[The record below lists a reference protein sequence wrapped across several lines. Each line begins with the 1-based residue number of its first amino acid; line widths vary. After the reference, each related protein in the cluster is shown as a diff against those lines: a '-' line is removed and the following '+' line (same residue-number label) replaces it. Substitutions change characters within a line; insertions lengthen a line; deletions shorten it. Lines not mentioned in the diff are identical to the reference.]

1 MSYTSLNFILFV
13 CLVAAVYFLFPKK
26 QYQWTVL
33 LAASY
38 AFYLI
43 ASYRLALFL
52 LLTTATTYYA
62 AIRIEDIALAGKAE
76 LKEHK
81 KDWDKETKKA
91 YKEQLKSRKKKVMLA
106 ALVLNLGILA
116 FLKYYNFFAGSLND
130 LLGAWKLRFS
140 VPTLRLLLPLGIS
153 FYTFQSVGYVVD
165 VYWDKTP
172 AERNL
177 GKFALFVSFFPQIV
191 QGPISFYDQLGHQ
204 LYEPHSFDF
213 TRCKHGLELILWGF
227 FKKLVIADRA
237 VIAINTVVADYTAFG
252 GTTLTFTVLL
262 YALQLYADFSGGI
275 DISRGVAQILGIDLV
290 KNFNRPYF
298 ATSINDYWR
307 RWHITLG
314 AWMKEYVFY
323 PLALSKRFIETGK
336 KIKATAFGQTEFGAH
351 VAKVLPT
358 AFASLVVFFLVG
370 VWHGANW
377 KYVAFGLWNGGI
389 IMLSTLLEPKFEK
402 LTEVLKLNAK
412 SLGFRVF
419 QMLRTFLVVLV
430 GYVFDVAPDLTQ
442 SMRTFALALTDQNL
456 SAGAAEIA
464 TLGLGTADYLLLIIC
479 TVFLFLVSL
488 VQERNSDTTIRQ
500 MLDEKHFAVRYVF
513 LLTGLLALLVF
524 GIYGPGFDPTAFV
537 YMQF

>member
-13 CLVAAVYFLFPKK
+13 CLVAVIYFLFPRK

-38 AFYLI
+38 VFYLI

-62 AIRIEDIALAGKAE
+62 TIRMEDIALAGKAE

-130 LLGAWKLRFS
+130 LLGAWKLEFS

-237 VIAINTVVADYTAFG
+237 VIAINAVVADYASFG

-336 KIKATAFGQTEFGAH
+336 KLKATAFGQTEFGAH

-358 AFASLVVFFLVG
+358 ALASLVVFFLVG

-389 IMLSTLLEPKFEK
+389 IMLSTLLEPKFEA
-402 LTEVLKLNAK
+402 LTEKLKLNAK

-442 SMRTFALALTDQNL
+442 SMRTFALVLTDQSL

-464 TLGLGTADYLLLIIC
+464 SLGLGKPDYLLLMVC

-488 VQERNSDTTIRQ
+488 VQETHSDTTIRQ
-500 MLDEKHFAVRYVF
+500 MLDERHFAVRYVF

>member
-13 CLVAAVYFLFPKK
+13 CLVAAAYFLFPKK

-38 AFYLI
+38 VFYLA

-52 LLTTATTYYA
+52 LLTTATTYAA

-91 YKEQLKSRKKKVMLA
+91 YKEQLKSQKKRIMLL

-130 LLGAWKLRFS
+130 LLGAWKLSFS

-172 AERNL
+172 AERNF

-204 LYEPHSFDF
+204 LYAPHSFDF

-237 VIAINTVVADYTAFG
+237 VIAINAVVADYTAFG

-323 PLALSKRFIETGK
+323 PLALSKRFIEVSK
-336 KIKATAFGQTEFGAH
+336 KLKATRFGQTEFGAH
-351 VAKVLPT
+351 VSKVLPT
-358 AFASLVVFFLVG
+358 SFASLVVFFLVG

-389 IMLSTLLEPKFEK
+389 IMLSTLLEPKFEE
-402 LTEVLKLNAK
+402 LTVKLKLNAK

-442 SMRTFALALTDQNL
+442 SLRTFALAVTDQSL
-456 SAGAAEIA
+456 STGLAEISA
-464 TLGLGTADYLLLIIC
+464 LGLGKLDYLLLIVC
-479 TVFLFLVSL
+479 TLFLFMISVI
-488 VQERNSDTTIRQ
+488 QERNPHTTIRQ

>member
-52 LLTTATTYYA
+52 LLTTATTFYA
-62 AIRIEDIALAGKAE
+62 GIRIEDIALAGKEE

-91 YKEQLKSRKKKVMLA
+91 YKEQLKTKKKKVMLL

-130 LLGAWKLRFS
+130 LLGAWKLEFS

-172 AERNL
+172 AERHL

-191 QGPISFYDQLGHQ
+191 QGPISFYDQLAHQ
-204 LYEPHSFDF
+204 LYAPHSFEF

-237 VIAINTVVADYTAFG
+237 VIAINTVVADYAGFG

-262 YALQLYADFSGGI
+262 YALQLYTDFSGGI
-275 DISRGVAQILGIDLV
+275 DISRGVAQTLGIDMV

-298 ATSINDYWR
+298 ATTINDYWR

-323 PLALSKRFIETGK
+323 PLALSKKFIEISK
-336 KIKATAFGQTEFGAH
+336 KLKATKFGQTEFGAH

-358 AFASLVVFFLVG
+358 SFASLVVFFLVG

-377 KYVAFGLWNGGI
+377 KYVTFGLWNGGI
-389 IMLSTLLEPKFEK
+389 IMLSTLLEPKFEE
-402 LTEVLKLNAK
+402 LTEKLKLNAK

-442 SMRTFALALTDQNL
+442 SMRTFALMVTDQSL
-456 SAGAAEIA
+456 STGLAEID
-464 TLGLGTADYLLLIIC
+464 TLGLGTADYLLLVIC
-479 TVFLFLVSL
+479 TLFLFCVSL
-488 VQERNSDTTIRQ
+488 VQETHSDTTIRR
-500 MLDEKHFAVRYVF
+500 MLDEKPFIVRYGF
-513 LLTGLLALLVF
+513 LLTGILALLVF
-524 GIYGPGFDPTAFV
+524 GIYGPGFEPTAFV

>member
-13 CLVAAVYFLFPKK
+13 CLVAVVYFLFPKK
-26 QYQWTVL
+26 QHQWTVL

-38 AFYLI
+38 VFYLI

-52 LLTTATTYYA
+52 LLTTVTTYSA

-91 YKEQLKSRKKKVMLA
+91 YKEQLKSGKKKVMLA
-106 ALVLNLGILA
+106 ALILNLGILA

-130 LLGAWKLRFS
+130 LLGAWKLSFS

-191 QGPISFYDQLGHQ
+191 QGPISFYDQLAHQ

-237 VIAINTVVADYTAFG
+237 VIAINAVVADYAGFG

-262 YALQLYADFSGGI
+262 YALQLYTDFSGGI
-275 DISRGVAQILGIDLV
+275 DISRGVAQILGIDMV

-323 PLALSKRFIETGK
+323 PLALSKKFIEVSK
-336 KIKATAFGQTEFGAH
+336 KLKATKFGQTEFGAH
-351 VAKVLPT
+351 VSKVLPT
-358 AFASLVVFFLVG
+358 SFASLVVFFLVG

-389 IMLSTLLEPKFEK
+389 IMLSTLLEPKFDE
-402 LTEVLKLNAK
+402 LTEKLKLNAK

-442 SMRTFALALTDQNL
+442 SMHTFALALTDQNL
-456 SAGAAEIA
+456 SVGAAEIA
-464 TLGLGTADYLLLIIC
+464 SLGLGKLDYLLLMVC
-479 TVFLFLVSL
+479 TGFLFVIS
-488 VQERNSDTTIRQ
+488 VIQERNSHTTIRQ
-500 MLDEKHFAVRYVF
+500 MLDEQHFAVRYIF
-513 LLTGLLALLVF
+513 LLTGILALLVF

>member
-38 AFYLI
+38 VFYLI

-91 YKEQLKSRKKKVMLA
+91 YKEQLKSKKKRIMLL

-130 LLGAWKLRFS
+130 LLGAWKLSFS

-191 QGPISFYDQLGHQ
+191 QGPISFYDQLAHQ

-237 VIAINTVVADYTAFG
+237 VIAINTVVADYAAFG

-262 YALQLYADFSGGI
+262 YALQLYTDFSGGI

-323 PLALSKRFIETGK
+323 PLALSKKFIETGK

-389 IMLSTLLEPKFEK
+389 IMLSTLLEPKFEA
-402 LTEVLKLNAK
+402 LTEKLKLNAK

-442 SMRTFALALTDQNL
+442 SLRTFALMVTDQSL
-456 SAGAAEIA
+456 STGFAEID
-464 TLGLGTADYLLLIIC
+464 TLGLGKPDYLLLMVC

-488 VQERNSDTTIRQ
+488 VQETHSDTTIRQ
-500 MLDEKHFAVRYVF
+500 MLDKQHFAVRYVF
-513 LLTGLLALLVF
+513 LLTGILALLVF
-524 GIYGPGFDPTAFV
+524 GVYGPGFDPTAFV

>member
-13 CLVAAVYFLFPKK
+13 CVVAVVYFLFPVKK
-26 QYQWTVL
+26 HQWTVL

-38 AFYLI
+38 VFYLI

-52 LLTTATTYYA
+52 LLTTSTTYYA

-91 YKEQLKSRKKKVMLA
+91 YKEQLKAKKKRVMLL
-106 ALVLNLGILA
+106 ALVTNLGILA

-130 LLGAWKLRFS
+130 LLGTWRLEFS

-165 VYWDKTP
+165 VYWDKTK
-172 AERNL
+172 AERNP

-191 QGPISFYDQLGHQ
+191 QGPISFYDQLAHQ

-213 TRCKHGLELILWGF
+213 TRCKRGLELILWGF

-237 VIAINTVVADYTAFG
+237 VIAINAVVADYTSFG

-262 YALQLYADFSGGI
+262 YALQLYTDFSGGI
-275 DISRGVAQILGIDLV
+275 DISRGVAQILGIDMV

-323 PLALSKRFIETGK
+323 PLALSKKFIEVSK
-336 KIKATAFGQTEFGAH
+336 KLKATKFGQTEFGAH

-358 AFASLVVFFLVG
+358 SFASLVVFFLVG

-377 KYVAFGLWNGGI
+377 KYVAFGLWNGGV
-389 IMLSTLLEPKFEK
+389 IMLSTLLEPKFDE
-402 LTEVLKLNAK
+402 LTVKLKLNAK

-442 SMRTFALALTDQNL
+442 SLRTFVLMITDQ
-456 SAGAAEIA
+456 SFSTGFAEID
-464 TLGLGTADYLLLIIC
+464 TLGLGTADYLLLMVC

-488 VQERNSDTTIRQ
+488 VQEIHNHTTIRQ

-513 LLTGLLALLVF
+513 LLTGILVLLVF